1 MTEVTKADL
10 IAEALTDYYGPHCRD
25 FEPECHCCKAWA
37 QFDALTAARPEPE
50 GMETTAEEREA
61 YARAAETELVWPEAG
76 FVERLLRDFD
86 RLSAEIASL
95 KARLAEALA
104 SKEEGGR

>member
-1 MTEVTKADL
+1 MANDVTDAMVD
-10 IAEALTDYYGPHCRD
+10 A
-25 FEPECHCCKAWA
+25 FEKHAG
-37 QFDALTAARPEPE
+37 FDALTPTGRKAVGRGLEAALAARPEPE